1 LEDNSITDPSER
13 ERLFGQR
20 DHVRK
25 FGLDY
30 AERLTKSGLIIEENQ
45 FVKEIPEE
53 KVKRFALAPDEVLFV
68 CKKGT
73 TL

>member
-1 LEDNSITDPSER
+1 
-13 ERLFGQR
+13 
-20 DHVRK
+20 
-25 FGLDY
+25 LDY
-30 AERLTKSGLIIEENQ
+30 AERLRKSGLIIEENQ

-53 KVKRFALAPDEVLFV
+53 KLQRFALAPDEVLFV